1 MSRRNGHSWAPYVA
15 GAGIGALEWFAF
27 ATANKTLGV
36 TTPFES
42 TAAALEKKAEQKLN
56 PESKHVNDYLQER
69 GEEPSIDWESLL
81 VAGIPIGAYLA
92 ARIEGSGRTSY
103 VPDPWRRRFGNS
115 IALRTAG
122 AFAGGALMMFGARLA
137 KGCTSGHCIS
147 GTAQLSA
154 SSWLF
159 SAVMGATAL
168 AVTRMIFGAKA

>member
-1 MSRRNGHSWAPYVA
+1 MSRKSGHSWEPYVA

-42 TAAALEKKAEQKLN
+42 TAAALEKKAEQKFY
-56 PESKHVNDYLQER
+56 PESKHIDDYLQER

-81 VAGIPIGAYLA
+81 VVGIPIGAYLA
-92 ARIEGSGRTSY
+92 ARLEGGARTRY
-103 VPDPWRRRFGNS
+103 VPDQWRRRFGSS

-122 AFAGGALMMFGARLA
+122 AFAGGALMMFGARVA

-147 GTAQLSA
+147 GAAQLSA
-154 SSWLF
+154 ASWLF
-159 SAVMGATAL
+159 SAVMGTTAL
-168 AVTRMIFGAKA
+168 AVTRMIFGAKP

>member
-1 MSRRNGHSWAPYVA
+1 MTCRNKSSWTPYLA
-15 GAGIGALEWFAF
+15 GAGIGALEWFTF

-42 TAAALEKKAEQKLN
+42 TAAVLERQVEQKL
-56 PESKHVNDYLQER
+56 ESESNHYEKYVAER
-69 GEEPSIDWESLL
+69 GEEPSIDWEWML

-92 ARIEGSGRTSY
+92 ARAEGGVDASY
-103 VPDPWRRRFGNS
+103 VPDLWRRRFGES
-115 IALRTAG
+115 IALRTIG
-122 AFAGGALMMFGARLA
+122 AFAGGALMMFGARMA

-147 GTAQLSA
+147 GTAQLSV

-168 AVTRMIFGAKA
+168 GVTRAIFGAKS